1 MTTPSATQLTDR
13 PIAVVCREGARVIL
27 DSWLAAR
34 LSAVGI
40 DLLLD
45 LASRPDHAPVT
56 SQEALWLHAAVAL
69 LLETR
74 RAGAAV
80 AVAEAAQGREVAP

>member
-1 MTTPSATQLTDR
+1 MPTPAIKHADR
-13 PIAVVCREGARVIL
+13 PIAVVCRTGACVIL
-27 DSWLAAR
+27 DSRLATR
-34 LSAVGI
+34 LSAASI

-56 SQEALWLHAAVAL
+56 TQEALWLHAAVAL

-74 RAGAAV
+74 QAGAAV
-80 AVAEAAQGREVAP
+80 AAAEAAQGRGVAP